1 MIESSEQAAVKEKV
15 EKAKKPVV
23 ESKWVEV
30 KEEEVAEGE
39 KPKKKKEP
47 FFL

>member
-1 MIESSEQAAVKEKV
+1 MIESSEETLAKEQI
-15 EKAKKPVV
+15 EKPKKPIA

-39 KPKKKKEP
+39 KPKKKREP